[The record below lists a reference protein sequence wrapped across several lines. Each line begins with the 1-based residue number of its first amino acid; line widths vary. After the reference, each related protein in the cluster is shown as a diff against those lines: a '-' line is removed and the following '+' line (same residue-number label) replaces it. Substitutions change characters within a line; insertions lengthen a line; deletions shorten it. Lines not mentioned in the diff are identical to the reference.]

1 MQDYPA
7 VGGHAAVRD
16 QVAEDLALGR
26 RYRDAGLGSHLLVG
40 GRAVRFRMYPGGPR
54 QLVEG
59 WTKNFATGAGST
71 RVLRL
76 LAVVAWIAAL
86 GTAAVL
92 LVDGLRGERSLVVG
106 AVAYLSMAAQVAVLF
121 RAVGRFGPLSAVLY
135 PLHLVVFVVVFVR
148 SLWSTHVRREVRWRG
163 RTLPVDGGT
172 GGPGHVPSGGD

>member
-1 MQDYPA
+1 

-26 RYRDAGLGSHLLVG
+26 RYHDAGLGSHLLVG

-54 QLVEG
+54 RLVEG

-71 RVLRL
+71 RLLRL

-86 GTAAVL
+86 GTGALL
-92 LVDGLRGERSLVVG
+92 LVDGLRGERPLAVG
-106 AVAYLSMAAQVAVLF
+106 VAAFVAMVAQVAVLF
-121 RAVGRFGPLSAVLY
+121 RSVGRFGPLSAALY
-135 PLHLVVFVVVFVR
+135 PVHLVVFVAVFVR

-163 RTLPVDGGT
+163 RSIPVGGGVDGSASP
-172 GGPGHVPSGGD
+172 GGAGHVPSGGD